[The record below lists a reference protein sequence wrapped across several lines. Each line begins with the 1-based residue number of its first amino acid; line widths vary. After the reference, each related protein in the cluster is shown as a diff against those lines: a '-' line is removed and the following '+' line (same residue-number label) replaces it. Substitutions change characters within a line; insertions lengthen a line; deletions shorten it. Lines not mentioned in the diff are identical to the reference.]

1 MKEKV
6 AIIADR
12 RDYAKDLAEMFGT
25 YFDAVAEF
33 KDYGTS
39 DINKIEGYVKE
50 KLVIVS
56 AYSVAQ
62 NIKNKISPTQ
72 KTIIANLT
80 LRKDTLY
87 MLDDFP
93 ENKKAYLVNITYQR
107 CMETMAMLY
116 NAMSKNI
123 NLIPFYPGCGCEI
136 DPDIDTAITVG
147 EKDLVPK
154 GIHTVID
161 LGQRLL
167 AKSSI
172 DRCAELLGVENYQD
186 GEKVKKDIENQV
198 EFSAKLN
205 TLIGKKN
212 NLLVSFN
219 TVLALVRQGII
230 IVDSGGQ
237 ILLVS
242 KSAEKILANQENAI
256 VGFSIF
262 DLFPEL
268 QLTAVVR
275 SSQNP
280 YETIA
285 EINKRT
291 VIITVSGVED
301 AEENVG
307 YVIMLEYFNEAEARQ
322 HKFRRRISGSGH
334 IATHCFDDILGNSKA
349 IIKAKKTAGQ
359 MAKSD
364 SNVCIYGESGTGKEL
379 FAQAIHNASKRRNFL
394 FVALN
399 CSALPENLLE
409 SELFGYEGGAF
420 SGAKNEGKIGM
431 LELAHKGTIFLDEIG
446 ELPLPMQAK
455 LLRVL
460 EEKKIQKVG
469 GVNLINVDIRV
480 ICATNRNL
488 VKMIEEGSF
497 RRDLY
502 YRLCVLPLSIPPL
515 RGRKDDIPLLIDSF
529 KEKNNARYTLS
540 AQAEEKLLQYAWPGN
555 VRELRNT
562 TEYLSSLEK
571 PVIDIED
578 ISILGNSFFE
588 FEGEME
594 ARADEQKDISLFIL
608 EEIEKS
614 QQHGR
619 AIGRQALFKE
629 AAVQGLPFTETEIRL
644 TMRKLCRLGYIVSY
658 QGRRGSELTDDG
670 REKIQAIIGPNGRL

>member
-268 QLTAVVR
+268 QLTAVVC

-379 FAQAIHNASKRRNFL
+379 FAQG
-394 FVALN
+394 
-399 CSALPENLLE
+399 LPP
-409 SELFGYEGGAF
+409 GGRAV
-420 SGAKNEGKIGM
+420 SG
-431 LELAHKGTIFLDEIG
+431 H
-446 ELPLPMQAK
+446 Q
-455 LLRVL
+455 R
-460 EEKKIQKVG
+460 G
-469 GVNLINVDIRV
+469 GVSG
-480 ICATNRNL
+480 
-488 VKMIEEGSF
+488 K
-497 RRDLY
+497 
-502 YRLCVLPLSIPPL
+502 
-515 RGRKDDIPLLIDSF
+515 
-529 KEKNNARYTLS
+529 S
-540 AQAEEKLLQYAWPGN
+540 AGK
-555 VRELRNT
+555 
-562 TEYLSSLEK
+562 
-571 PVIDIED
+571 
-578 ISILGNSFFE
+578 
-588 FEGEME
+588 
-594 ARADEQKDISLFIL
+594 
-608 EEIEKS
+608 
-614 QQHGR
+614 
-619 AIGRQALFKE
+619 
-629 AAVQGLPFTETEIRL
+629 
-644 TMRKLCRLGYIVSY
+644 
-658 QGRRGSELTDDG
+658 
-670 REKIQAIIGPNGRL
+670 

>member
-154 GIHTVID
+154 GSHTVID

-186 GEKVKKDIENQV
+186 GEKVKKDIAHQV

-219 TVLALVRQGII
+219 TVLALVRQGIF
-230 IVDSGGQ
+230 IVDSGGL

-291 VIITVSGVED
+291 VIITVSGVEVVD
-301 AEENVG
+301 EN
-307 YVIMLEYFNEAEARQ
+307 F
-322 HKFRRRISGSGH
+322 
-334 IATHCFDDILGNSKA
+334 CF
-349 IIKAKKTAGQ
+349 
-359 MAKSD
+359 
-364 SNVCIYGESGTGKEL
+364 V
-379 FAQAIHNASKRRNFL
+379 FL
-394 FVALN
+394 
-399 CSALPENLLE
+399 
-409 SELFGYEGGAF
+409 
-420 SGAKNEGKIGM
+420 
-431 LELAHKGTIFLDEIG
+431 
-446 ELPLPMQAK
+446 
-455 LLRVL
+455 
-460 EEKKIQKVG
+460 
-469 GVNLINVDIRV
+469 
-480 ICATNRNL
+480 
-488 VKMIEEGSF
+488 
-497 RRDLY
+497 
-502 YRLCVLPLSIPPL
+502 
-515 RGRKDDIPLLIDSF
+515 
-529 KEKNNARYTLS
+529 
-540 AQAEEKLLQYAWPGN
+540 
-555 VRELRNT
+555 
-562 TEYLSSLEK
+562 
-571 PVIDIED
+571 
-578 ISILGNSFFE
+578 
-588 FEGEME
+588 
-594 ARADEQKDISLFIL
+594 
-608 EEIEKS
+608 
-614 QQHGR
+614 
-619 AIGRQALFKE
+619 
-629 AAVQGLPFTETEIRL
+629 
-644 TMRKLCRLGYIVSY
+644 
-658 QGRRGSELTDDG
+658 
-670 REKIQAIIGPNGRL
+670 

>member
-205 TLIGKKN
+205 TLIG
-212 NLLVSFN
+212 V
-219 TVLALVRQGII
+219 
-230 IVDSGGQ
+230 
-237 ILLVS
+237 
-242 KSAEKILANQENAI
+242 
-256 VGFSIF
+256 
-262 DLFPEL
+262 
-268 QLTAVVR
+268 TA
-275 SSQNP
+275 
-280 YETIA
+280 A
-285 EINKRT
+285 
-291 VIITVSGVED
+291 
-301 AEENVG
+301 
-307 YVIMLEYFNEAEARQ
+307 
-322 HKFRRRISGSGH
+322 
-334 IATHCFDDILGNSKA
+334 
-349 IIKAKKTAGQ
+349 
-359 MAKSD
+359 
-364 SNVCIYGESGTGKEL
+364 
-379 FAQAIHNASKRRNFL
+379 
-394 FVALN
+394 
-399 CSALPENLLE
+399 
-409 SELFGYEGGAF
+409 
-420 SGAKNEGKIGM
+420 
-431 LELAHKGTIFLDEIG
+431 
-446 ELPLPMQAK
+446 
-455 LLRVL
+455 
-460 EEKKIQKVG
+460 
-469 GVNLINVDIRV
+469 
-480 ICATNRNL
+480 
-488 VKMIEEGSF
+488 
-497 RRDLY
+497 
-502 YRLCVLPLSIPPL
+502 VLPC
-515 RGRKDDIPLLIDSF
+515 
-529 KEKNNARYTLS
+529 
-540 AQAEEKLLQYAWPGN
+540 
-555 VRELRNT
+555 
-562 TEYLSSLEK
+562 
-571 PVIDIED
+571 
-578 ISILGNSFFE
+578 ISRP
-588 FEGEME
+588 
-594 ARADEQKDISLFIL
+594 A
-608 EEIEKS
+608 
-614 QQHGR
+614 
-619 AIGRQALFKE
+619 
-629 AAVQGLPFTETEIRL
+629 
-644 TMRKLCRLGYIVSY
+644 
-658 QGRRGSELTDDG
+658 
-670 REKIQAIIGPNGRL
+670 

>member
-6 AIIADR
+6 AIIANK
-12 RDYAKDLAEMFGT
+12 RDYGKALADMFGA
-25 YFDAVAEF
+25 YFGAFAEF
-33 KDYGTS
+33 KVYCTS
-39 DINKIEGYVKE
+39 DINKTEGHVE
-50 KLVIVS
+50 ENLVIIS
-56 AYSVAQ
+56 AYLVAQ
-62 NIKNKISPTQ
+62 SVKDKISSAQ
-72 KTIIANLT
+72 KTIIANLA

-93 ENKKAYLVNITYQR
+93 ENTKAYLVNTTYHN
-107 CMETMAMLY
+107 CMETMTMLY
-116 NAMSKNI
+116 NATSKNI
-123 NLIPFYPGCGCEI
+123 NLIPFYPGCGYDI
-136 DPDIDTAITVG
+136 DPEIDTAITVG

-167 AKSSI
+167 AKTSI
-172 DRCAELLGVENYQD
+172 DRCAELLGIENYQD
-186 GEKVKKDIENQV
+186 GERVKKDIENQV

-205 TLIGKKN
+205 TLISEKN
-212 NLLVSFN
+212 NLLESLN
-219 TVLALVRQGII
+219 TVLTIVRQGII

-237 ILLVS
+237 ILFVN
-242 KSAEKILANQENAI
+242 KNAEKVLANQANAV

-262 DLFPEL
+262 ELFPEL
-268 QLTAVVR
+268 QLTAVTR
-275 SSQNP
+275 GNQNLF
-280 YETIA
+280 ETLV
-285 EINKRT
+285 EINNRT
-291 VIITVSGVED
+291 VIATVSDIED
-301 AEENVG
+301 AGKNVG

-334 IATHCFDDILGNSKA
+334 VATHCFDDILGNSKA
-349 IIKAKKTAGQ
+349 IMKAKKTARQ

-379 FAQAIHNASKRRNFL
+379 FAQAIHNESKRKNFL

-399 CSALPENLLE
+399 CSAVPENLLE

-420 SGAKNEGKIGM
+420 SGAKNEGKTGL

-446 ELPLPMQAK
+446 DLPLPMQAK

-515 RGRKDDIPLLIDSF
+515 RGRKEDVVLLMDSF
-529 KEKNNARYTLS
+529 KEKNDAQYALS
-540 AQAEEKLLQYAWPGN
+540 AQAEAKLLRYAWPGN

-562 TEYLSSLEK
+562 AEYLSSLEK
-571 PVIDIED
+571 AVIDIED
-578 ISILGNSFFE
+578 ISILGNSFFQ
-588 FEGEME
+588 FEGDGEME
-594 ARADEQKDISLFIL
+594 SGEKNQKDISAFIL
-608 EEIEKS
+608 EQLERN
-614 QQHGR
+614 QQRGKPV
-619 AIGRQALFKE
+619 GRQALFKE
-629 AAVQGLPFTETEIRL
+629 AAAQGLPFTEAEIRF
-644 TMRKLCRLGYIVSY
+644 TMRKLCQLGYIVSY
-658 QGRRGSELTDDG
+658 KGRRGSELTDSG
-670 REKIQAIIGPNGRL
+670 RKKLQAEIG